1 MTHLKHSV
9 SPSVRGPYLPTLKG
23 SPLADYFDYDRFFHS
38 PWGHNFPPVNVK
50 ENVKS
55 FEIELMVPG
64 YNKMDFNISM
74 DEEFLTVSAEGK
86 HEDER
91 KEDDYTQKQF
101 GFIEFSRSF
110 HLPANANEQDIQAKY
125 DEGILKLT
133 IPKKNI
139 TASKPKKSI
148 EVK

>member
-1 MTHLKHSV
+1 
-9 SPSVRGPYLPTLKG
+9 LKG

-91 KEDDYTQKQF
+91 KGDDYTQKQF